1 MLKASKLLPDL
12 LVDESQK
19 DYEVFRNTLC
29 VPDAVNV
36 SEGIAQMTD
45 QSQEWF
51 QVRDDHTCLEA
62 KMIQAIPDNATFMSK
77 VLETGRKTWTEL
89 MQRHLLT
96 LSSSDL
102 WEWFLS
108 VFAEHFEGELCW
120 KRGWRNP

>member
-12 LVDESQK
+12 PVDESQK

-62 KMIQAIPDNATFMSK
+62 KMIQAIPATFMSK
-77 VLETGRKTWTEL
+77 VLGTGRKNLDRVGAT
-89 MQRHLLT
+89 
-96 LSSSDL
+96 SSAVTFFIRSL
-102 WEWFLS
+102 RMVCERF
-108 VFAEHFEGELCW
+108 C
-120 KRGWRNP
+120 

>member
-19 DYEVFRNTLC
+19 DYEDFRNTLC

-51 QVRDDHTCLEA
+51 HGRSEMTTPV
-62 KMIQAIPDNATFMSK
+62 SK
-77 VLETGRKTWTEL
+77 PR
-89 MQRHLLT
+89 
-96 LSSSDL
+96 
-102 WEWFLS
+102 
-108 VFAEHFEGELCW
+108 
-120 KRGWRNP
+120 

>member
-62 KMIQAIPDNATFMSK
+62 KMIQAIPGNSSNIHVKGSWDRKENLDRVGAT
-77 VLETGRKTWTEL
+77 
-89 MQRHLLT
+89 
-96 LSSSDL
+96 SSAVTFFIRSL
-102 WEWFLS
+102 RMVCERF
-108 VFAEHFEGELCW
+108 C
-120 KRGWRNP
+120 